1 MPSLFFWFQSPIFF
15 ETEQSKIKIMNLL
28 PLQTLYLKHTNTM
41 PNMANAKKYAQYKQL
56 DIPALEKE
64 VLKYW
69 KENSIFEK
77 SVSNRSKENT
87 FVFYEGP
94 PSANGMPGIHHVI
107 SRSIKDVFCR
117 YKTLQGFRVERKA
130 GWDTH
135 GLPIELQVEKSL
147 GITKDDIGKTIS
159 IEDYNKACRAD
170 VLKFKDKW
178 DDLTEKIGYWVDLD
192 NPYVTYENEYIE
204 SVWNLLKRLHDKGF
218 LYKGH
223 TIQPYSPAAGT
234 GLSSHEL
241 NQPGTYKDVKD
252 TTVVAQFKLKDT
264 ATNKLDFDWGDTYCI
279 AWTTTPWTLPSNTAL
294 GIGPKI
300 DYSVVKTYNQYTFE
314 KITVILASKLVG
326 KYFSAKNAE
335 LSLADYKPGDKAI
348 PYQIVTELKG
358 DKLVGMHYEQL
369 MPYQQP
375 EDGKAFEL
383 IAANFVTTED
393 GTGIVHLAPSFGSDD
408 YIAAKQ
414 NGIGSLTLVDKQGK
428 FIDGV
433 GEFSGLYVKNYK
445 DEDETAEGYQ
455 NTDVKIAIK
464 LKTDNKA
471 FKVEK
476 YEHSYPHCWRTDKPI
491 LYYPMESWFVK
502 TTAVKDRLIELNK
515 TINWKPAST
524 GEGRFG
530 NWLEN
535 LVDWNLSRSRYWG
548 TPLPIWR
555 TEDQSEE
562 ICIGSIEELKQEVE
576 KAVKAGFM
584 DANTINDDFDLHRP
598 YIDDVVLVSSKG
610 EKMTRETDLI
620 DVWFDSGAM
629 PFAQLHYPFE
639 NKELLDNGTLYPA
652 DFIAEGVDQ
661 TRGWFFTLHA
671 ISVMINDSVAYK
683 NVMANG
689 LVQDKNGNKMSKS
702 KGNTIDPFMAVEKY
716 GADIIRWYMLSN
728 SAPWDN
734 LKFDMEGLGE
744 TQRKF
749 FGTLHNTYGFYALYA
764 NIDGFTNSEEQIPLA
779 SRQELD
785 RWILSKL
792 NSLIVLVQ
800 DAMDDYEPTKATR
813 AIQSFVIDD
822 LSNWYIRLNRRRF
835 WKGELSEDKIA
846 AYQTLHTTLEAVAKL
861 MSSFSPFYADQ
872 LFRDLT
878 FAAKESVHLDD
889 FPVADKKVIDLALEN
904 QIEISQK
911 ITSLILRIRKLEG
924 IKVRQPLSKAIIPA
938 LSPEFKANLTK
949 VEDVIKAE
957 VNIKEIEIIDKD
969 DDIIKKSA
977 KPNFKALGQKVG
989 GDMNAV
995 KSIILNFT
1003 NAEIGQIESGN
1014 PVSINVNN
1022 NEYLIGIEDVEI
1034 ITADIPG
1041 WQIITDGNYTVALD
1055 LEISSEL
1062 KQEGIAR
1069 ELVNK
1074 IQNLRKLK
1082 DFEVTDK
1089 IKVSI
1094 DNHPYIAD
1102 AIITFNQYICGEIL
1116 ASEITTE
1123 KSTQNIDEI
1132 DIDGN
1137 IILVTLNK

>member
-1 MPSLFFWFQSPIFF
+1 
-15 ETEQSKIKIMNLL
+15 
-28 PLQTLYLKHTNTM
+28 
-41 PNMANAKKYAQYKQL
+41 MAKGNKYPQYKQL
-56 DIPALEKE
+56 DAP
-64 VLKYW
+64 
-69 KENSIFEK
+69 STEK
-77 SVSNRSKENT
+77 SVLEYWKQNKIFEQSIGNRADGKS

-117 YKTLQGFRVERKA
+117 YKTLQGYKVERKA

-135 GLPIELQVEKSL
+135 GLPIELQVEKKL
-147 GITKDDIGKTIS
+147 GITKEDIGTKIS
-159 IEDYNKACRAD
+159 VEEYNAACRED

-178 DDLTEKIGYWVDLD
+178 DELTEKIGYWVDLE

-204 SVWNLLKRLHDKGF
+204 SVWNLLKRLHEKDF

-223 TIQPYSPAAGT
+223 TIQPFSPAAGT

-241 NQPGTYKDVKD
+241 NQPGTYKNVKD
-252 TTVVAQFKLKDT
+252 TTVVAQFKLENP
-264 ATNKLDFDWGDTYCI
+264 AGLDLDLAWGDTLCI

-294 GIGPKI
+294 GVGPKI

-314 KITVILASKLVG
+314 KITVLLATKLVD
-326 KYFSAKNAE
+326 KYFSEKNAVLE
-335 LSLADYKPGDKAI
+335 LEDYKAGDKTI
-348 PYQIVTELKG
+348 PFEIVKEIKG
-358 DKLVGMHYEQL
+358 AALVGQKYEQL

-375 EDGKAFEL
+375 EEGRAFEI

-414 NGIGSLTLVDKQGK
+414 NGIGFLTLVDRQGK

-445 DEDETAEGYQ
+445 EDDESAEGYQ
-455 NTDVKIAIK
+455 SADVKIAIK

-491 LYYPMESWFVK
+491 LYYPLESWFIK

-548 TPLPIWR
+548 TPLPIWK
-555 TEDQSEE
+555 TADGEQEK
-562 ICIGSIEELKQEVE
+562 CIGSIEELRAEVD
-576 KAVKAGFM
+576 KAVTAGIM
-584 DANTINDDFDLHRP
+584 PSNTIDKDFDLHRP
-598 YIDDVVLVSSKG
+598 FIDDILLISEDG
-610 EKMTRETDLI
+610 QTMTRETDLI

-629 PFAQLHYPFE
+629 PYAQLHYPFE
-639 NKELLDNGTLYPA
+639 NKEKVDDRTNYPA

-661 TRGWFFTLHA
+661 TRGWFFTMHA
-671 ISVMINDSVAYK
+671 ISVMLNDSVAYK
-683 NVMANG
+683 NVVANG
-689 LVQDKNGNKMSKS
+689 LVLDKNGNKMSKRL
-702 KGNTIDPFMAVEKY
+702 GNSIDPFMAVDKY
-716 GADIIRWYMLSN
+716 GADVIRWYMLSN

-734 LKFDMEGLGE
+734 LKFDLEGLGE

-764 NIDGFTNSEEQIPLA
+764 NIDGFTNKEAKVPMEK
-779 SRQELD
+779 RQELD

-792 NSLIVLVQ
+792 HSLTQLVEE
-800 DAMDDYEPTKATR
+800 AMDDYEPTKATR

-822 LSNWYIRLNRRRF
+822 LSNWYVRLNRRRF
-835 WKGELSEDKIA
+835 WKGEISEEKIA
-846 AYQTLHTTLEAVAKL
+846 AYQTLYTCLETISKL
-861 MSSFSPFYADQ
+861 MCSFSPFYADQ
-872 LFRDLT
+872 LYRDLNGT
-878 FAAKESVHLDD
+878 LESVHLQD
-889 FPVADKKVIDLALEN
+889 FPKLDSSLIDVELEK

-924 IKVRQPLSKAIIPA
+924 VKVRQPLSKAIIPA
-938 LSPEFKANLTK
+938 LNDEFAVNLAK
-949 VEDVIKAE
+949 VEELIKSE
-957 VNIKEIEIIDKD
+957 VNIKNIEIIDRKSSV
-969 DDIIKKSA
+969 IKRSA
-977 KPNFKALGQKVG
+977 KPNFKALGAKVG
-989 GDMNAV
+989 KDMKAV
-995 KSIILNFT
+995 TGPIFAMT
-1003 NAEIGQIESGN
+1003 NEQIQDIENGNTLAIEANGNSYVIGKEDIEI
-1014 PVSINVNN
+1014 V
-1022 NEYLIGIEDVEI
+1022 
-1034 ITADIPG
+1034 TADIPG
-1041 WQIITDGNYTVALD
+1041 WQIMNDGIYTVALD
-1055 LEISSEL
+1055 LEITDTL
-1062 KQEGIAR
+1062 KLEGVAR

-1074 IQNLRKLK
+1074 IQNLRKDK

-1089 IKVSI
+1089 IRVEI
-1094 DNHPYIAD
+1094 AEHPYTNEATK
-1102 AIITFNQYICGEIL
+1102 AYNEYICGEIL
-1116 ASEITTE
+1116 ADSLEIVAQLSTE
-1123 KSTQNIDEI
+1123 DTV
-1132 DIDGN
+1132 DIDSN
-1137 IILVTLNK
+1137 EIKILLSK

>member
-1 MPSLFFWFQSPIFF
+1 MS
-15 ETEQSKIKIMNLL
+15 
-28 PLQTLYLKHTNTM
+28 Y
-41 PNMANAKKYAQYKQL
+41 MANAKKFNQYKQL
-56 DIPALEKE
+56 NVPATEKE

-69 KENSIFEK
+69 KENNVFEQ
-77 SVSNRSKENT
+77 SVSNRSKDNT

-117 YKTLQGFRVERKA
+117 YKTLKGFRVERKA

-135 GLPIELQVEKSL
+135 GLPIELQVEKKL
-147 GITKDDIGKTIS
+147 GITKDDIGKKIS
-159 IEDYNKACRAD
+159 IKDYNAACRED

-204 SVWNLLKRLHDKGF
+204 SVWNLLKRLHEKGF

-252 TTVVAQFKLKDT
+252 TTIVAQFKLSNPS
-264 ATNKLDFDWGDTYCI
+264 ATGLDFDWGDTFCL

-300 DYSVVKTYNQYTFE
+300 DYVAVKTFNPYTHK
-314 KITVILASKLVG
+314 KITVVLASKLMS
-326 KYFSAKNAE
+326 KYFPSKNEA
-335 LSLADYKPGDKAI
+335 LALDDYKEGDKAI
-348 PYQIVTELKG
+348 PFEIVKEFKG
-358 DKLVGMHYEQL
+358 AELVGQSYEQL

-375 EDGKAFEL
+375 TDGKAFEI

-428 FIDGV
+428 FVDGV

-445 DEDETAEGYQ
+445 EEDENAEGYLP
-455 NTDVKIAIK
+455 TDVKIAIR

-476 YEHSYPHCWRTDKPI
+476 YVHSYPHCWRTDKPI
-491 LYYPMESWFVK
+491 LYYPLESWFIK

-555 TEDQSEE
+555 TQDGNTEK
-562 ICIGSIEELKQEVE
+562 CIGSVEELRSEVQ
-576 KAVKAGFM
+576 KAVEAGLM
-584 DANTINDDFDLHRP
+584 PENTIDENFDLHRP
-598 YIDDVVLVSSKG
+598 YIDDIILVSDSG
-610 EKMTRETDLI
+610 EEMHRETDLI

-629 PFAQLHYPFE
+629 PYAQLHYPFE
-639 NKELLDNGTLYPA
+639 NKDLVDSRSNYPA

-671 ISVMINDSVAYK
+671 ISVMLNDSVAYK

-716 GADIIRWYMLSN
+716 GADVIRWYMLSN
-728 SAPWDN
+728 AAPWDN
-734 LKFDMEGLGE
+734 LKFDLDGLVE

-749 FGTLHNTYGFYALYA
+749 FGTLHNTYGFFALYA
-764 NIDGFTNSEEQIPLA
+764 NIDGFVNSEESIPLTERA
-779 SRQELD
+779 ELD

-792 NSLIVLVQ
+792 NSLTQLVEES
-800 DAMDDYEPTKATR
+800 MDDYEPTKATR
-813 AIQSFVIDD
+813 AIQSFVLDD
-822 LSNWYIRLNRRRF
+822 LSNWYVRLNRRRF
-835 WKGELSEDKIA
+835 WKGEMSQDKIA
-846 AYQTLHTTLEAVAKL
+846 AYQTLHYCLETIAKL
-861 MSSFSPFYADQ
+861 MCAFSPFYADQ
-872 LFRDLT
+872 LYRDLRFT
-878 FAAKESVHLDD
+878 NSSIHLED
-889 FPVADKKVIDLALEN
+889 FPAINKAWINKELEK

-911 ITSLILRIRKLEG
+911 ITSLILRIRKMEG
-924 IKVRQPLSKAIIPA
+924 IKVRQPLLKAIVPA
-938 LSPEFKANLTK
+938 LNSEFADNLAK
-949 VEDVIKAE
+949 VKDVIMSE
-957 VNIKEIEIIDKD
+957 VNIKEIEIIDGD
-969 DDIIKKSA
+969 SDIIKKSA
-977 KPNFKALGQKVG
+977 KPNFKVLGPKVG
-989 GDMNAV
+989 GDM
-995 KSIILNFT
+995 KMIS
-1003 NAEIGQIESGN
+1003 GQIFGLNNDQISDLEKGG
-1014 PVSINVNN
+1014 SITLSAKDNN
-1022 NEYLIGIEDVEI
+1022 YDITLEDIEVK
-1034 ITADIPG
+1034 TAEIPG
-1041 WQIITDGNYTVALD
+1041 WQIMSDGTYTVALD
-1055 LEISSEL
+1055 LEIDEEL

-1074 IQNLRKLK
+1074 IQNLRKDK

-1089 IKVSI
+1089 ISVI
-1094 DNHPYIAD
+1094 IAEHPYTND
-1102 AIITFNQYICGEIL
+1102 AINAFNEYICGEIL
-1116 ASEITTE
+1116 ANSITT
-1123 KSTQNIDEI
+1123 QGNIDGSDQV

-1137 IILVTLNK
+1137 LISINLKK

>member
-1 MPSLFFWFQSPIFF
+1 
-15 ETEQSKIKIMNLL
+15 
-28 PLQTLYLKHTNTM
+28 
-41 PNMANAKKYAQYKQL
+41 MAEGNKYPQYKQL
-56 DIPALEKE
+56 DAP
-64 VLKYW
+64 
-69 KENSIFEK
+69 STEK
-77 SVSNRSKENT
+77 SVLEYWKQNKIFEQSIGNRADGKS

-117 YKTLQGFRVERKA
+117 YKTLQGYKVERKA

-135 GLPIELQVEKSL
+135 GLPIELQVEKKL
-147 GITKDDIGKTIS
+147 GITKEDIGTKIS
-159 IEDYNKACRAD
+159 VEEYNAACRED

-178 DDLTEKIGYWVDLD
+178 DELTEKIGYWVDLE

-204 SVWNLLKRLHDKGF
+204 SVWNLLKRLHEKNF

-223 TIQPYSPAAGT
+223 TIQPFSPAAGT

-241 NQPGTYKDVKD
+241 NQPGTYKNVKD
-252 TTVVAQFKLKDT
+252 TTVVAQFKLENP
-264 ATNKLDFDWGDTYCI
+264 AGLDLDLAWGDTFCI

-294 GIGPKI
+294 GVGPKI

-314 KITVILASKLVG
+314 KITVLLATKLVD
-326 KYFSAKNAE
+326 KYFSEKNAALE
-335 LSLADYKPGDKAI
+335 LEDYKAGDKTI
-348 PYQIVTELKG
+348 PFEIVKEIKG
-358 DKLVGMHYEQL
+358 ATLVGQKYEQL

-375 EDGKAFEL
+375 EEGRAFEI

-414 NGIGSLTLVDKQGK
+414 NGIGFLTLVDRQGK

-445 DEDETAEGYQ
+445 EDDESAEGYQ
-455 NTDVKIAIK
+455 SADVKIAIK

-491 LYYPMESWFVK
+491 LYYPLESWFIK

-548 TPLPIWR
+548 TPLPIWK
-555 TEDQSEE
+555 TADGEQEK
-562 ICIGSIEELKQEVE
+562 CIGSIEELRAEVD
-576 KAVKAGFM
+576 KAVTAGIM
-584 DANTINDDFDLHRP
+584 PSNTIDKDFDLHRP
-598 YIDDVVLVSSKG
+598 FIDDILLISEDG
-610 EKMTRETDLI
+610 QTMTRETDLI

-629 PFAQLHYPFE
+629 PYAQLHYPFE
-639 NKELLDNGTLYPA
+639 NKEKVDDRTNYPA

-661 TRGWFFTLHA
+661 TRGWFFTMHA
-671 ISVMINDSVAYK
+671 ISVMLNDSVAYK
-683 NVMANG
+683 NVVANG
-689 LVQDKNGNKMSKS
+689 LVLDKNGNKMSKRL
-702 KGNTIDPFMAVEKY
+702 GNSIDPFMAVDKY
-716 GADIIRWYMLSN
+716 GADVIRWYMLSN

-734 LKFDMEGLGE
+734 LKFDLEGLGE

-764 NIDGFTNSEEQIPLA
+764 NIDGFTNKEPEVPMEK
-779 SRQELD
+779 RQELD

-792 NSLIVLVQ
+792 HSLTQLVEE
-800 DAMDDYEPTKATR
+800 AMDDYEPTKATR

-822 LSNWYIRLNRRRF
+822 LSNWYVRLNRRRF
-835 WKGELSEDKIA
+835 WKGEISEDKIA
-846 AYQTLHTTLEAVAKL
+846 AYQTLYTCLETISKL
-861 MSSFSPFYADQ
+861 MCSFSPFYADQ
-872 LFRDLT
+872 LYRDLNGT
-878 FAAKESVHLDD
+878 LESVHLQD
-889 FPVADKKVIDLALEN
+889 FPKLDSSLIDVELEK

-924 IKVRQPLSKAIIPA
+924 VKVRQPLSKAIIPA
-938 LSPEFKANLTK
+938 LNDEFAVNLAK
-949 VEDVIKAE
+949 VEELIKSE
-957 VNIKEIEIIDKD
+957 VNIKNIEIIDRKSSV
-969 DDIIKKSA
+969 IKRSA
-977 KPNFKALGQKVG
+977 KPNFKALGAKVG
-989 GDMNAV
+989 KDMKAV
-995 KSIILNFT
+995 TGPIFAMT
-1003 NAEIGQIESGN
+1003 NEQIQDIENGNTLAIEANGNSYVIGKEDIEI
-1014 PVSINVNN
+1014 V
-1022 NEYLIGIEDVEI
+1022 
-1034 ITADIPG
+1034 TADIPG
-1041 WQIITDGNYTVALD
+1041 WQIMNDGIYTVALD
-1055 LEISSEL
+1055 LEITDTL
-1062 KQEGIAR
+1062 KLEGVAR

-1074 IQNLRKLK
+1074 IQNLRKDK

-1089 IKVSI
+1089 IRVEI
-1094 DNHPYIAD
+1094 AEHPYTNEATK
-1102 AIITFNQYICGEIL
+1102 AYNEYICGEIL
-1116 ASEITTE
+1116 ADSLEIVAQLSTE
-1123 KSTQNIDEI
+1123 DTV
-1132 DIDGN
+1132 DIDSN
-1137 IILVTLNK
+1137 EIKILLSK

>member
-1 MPSLFFWFQSPIFF
+1 
-15 ETEQSKIKIMNLL
+15 
-28 PLQTLYLKHTNTM
+28 
-41 PNMANAKKYAQYKQL
+41 MANEKTYPQYKQL
-56 DIPALEKE
+56 NIPAREKE
-64 VLKYW
+64 VIDFW
-69 KENSIFEK
+69 NENEVFK
-77 SVSNRSKENT
+77 RSVENRDPKNT

-117 YKTLQGFRVERKA
+117 YKTLQGYRVERKA

-135 GLPIELQVEKSL
+135 GLPVELQVEKAL

-159 IEDYNKACRAD
+159 IEDYNAACRAD

-178 DDLTEKIGYWVDLD
+178 DELTERIGYWVDLD
-192 NPYVTYENEYIE
+192 NPYITYKNEYIE
-204 SVWNLLKRLHDKGF
+204 SVWNLLKRLHEKGY

-252 TTVVAQFKLKDT
+252 TTVVAQFKLK
-264 ATNKLDFDWGDTYCI
+264 NPSSVNLDLDWGDTYCI

-314 KITVILASKLVG
+314 KVNVICATKLLN
-326 KYFSAKNAE
+326 KYFSEKNAE
-335 LSLADYKPGDKAI
+335 LELNNYKPGDKKI
-348 PYQIVTELKG
+348 PFEIVKEIKG
-358 DKLVGMHYEQL
+358 NELVGQRYEQL

-375 EDGKAFEL
+375 EDGDAFK
-383 IAANFVTTED
+383 IIGANFVTTED

-408 YIAAKQ
+408 YIAGKQ

-428 FIDGV
+428 FVDGV

-445 DEDETAEGYQ
+445 NDDETAEGYLS
-455 NTDVKIAIK
+455 TDVKIAIR

-491 LYYPMESWFVK
+491 LYYPLESWFIK
-502 TTAVKDRLIELNK
+502 TTAVKDRLTELNK
-515 TINWKPAST
+515 TINWKPQST

-555 TEDQSEE
+555 TADGSEE
-562 ICIGSIEELKQEVE
+562 KCIGSVEELKAEVE
-576 KAVKAGFM
+576 KSVKAGFM
-584 DANTINDDFDLHRP
+584 AKNSISSDFDLHRP
-598 YIDDVVLVSSKG
+598 FIDDVTLVSSDG
-610 EKMTRETDLI
+610 EPMVRETDLI

-629 PFAQLHYPFE
+629 PYAQLHYPFE
-639 NKELLDNGTLYPA
+639 NKEKVEDRTHYPA

-671 ISVMINDSVAYK
+671 ISIMLNDSVAYK

-702 KGNTIDPFMAVEKY
+702 KGNSIDPFMALDKY
-716 GADIIRWYMLSN
+716 GADVIRWYMLSN

-734 LKFDMEGLGE
+734 LKFDLEGLVE

-764 NIDGFTNSEEQIPLA
+764 NIDKFTNELDPIALPERS
-779 SRQELD
+779 ELD
-785 RWILSKL
+785 RWILSKV
-792 NSLIVLVQ
+792 NSLSKLVEES
-800 DAMDDYEPTKATR
+800 MDDYEPTKATR
-813 AIQSFVIDD
+813 AIQNFVIDD
-822 LSNWYIRLNRRRF
+822 LSNWYVRLNRRRF
-835 WKGELSEDKIA
+835 WKGKLSNDKIA
-846 AYQTLHTTLEAVAKL
+846 AYQTLNECLQTVSKL
-861 MSSFSPFYADQ
+861 MCSFSPFYADQ
-872 LFRDLT
+872 LYRDLT
-878 FAAKESVHLDD
+878 FTTDSVHLQD
-889 FPVADKKVIDLALEN
+889 FPEANDSVIDIELEK
-904 QIEISQK
+904 QIEISQR
-911 ITSLILRIRKLEG
+911 ITSLILRIRKFEN

-938 LSPEFKANLTK
+938 LDDAFAVNLEK
-949 VEDVIKAE
+949 VSEVIKTE
-957 VNIKEIEIIDKD
+957 VNVKQIEIIDKD
-969 DDIIKKSA
+969 SAIIKKSA
-977 KPNFKALGQKVG
+977 KPNFKVLGSKVG
-989 GDMNAV
+989 KDMKAV
-995 KSIILNFT
+995 TGPIFTFT
-1003 NAEIGQIESGN
+1003 NEDISKLENGGTI
-1014 PVSINVNN
+1014 SINAGDNT
-1022 NEYLIGIEDVEI
+1022 YDITIRDIEVK
-1034 ITADIPG
+1034 TSDIPG
-1041 WQIITDGNYTVALD
+1041 WKIMSDTNYTVALD
-1055 LEISSEL
+1055 LDISDEL
-1062 KQEGIAR
+1062 KKEGVAR

-1074 IQNLRKLK
+1074 IQNLRKEK

-1089 IKVSI
+1089 ISVKI
-1094 DNHPYIAD
+1094 EEHPYTSEAVV
-1102 AIITFNQYICGEIL
+1102 AFNEYICGEIL
-1116 ASEITTE
+1116 ATEITETNE
-1123 KSTQNIDEI
+1123 KSGKDVI
-1132 DIDGN
+1132 DIDN
-1137 IILVTLNK
+1137 NQITIELSK

>member
-1 MPSLFFWFQSPIFF
+1 
-15 ETEQSKIKIMNLL
+15 
-28 PLQTLYLKHTNTM
+28 M

-56 DIPALEKE
+56 DIPSTEKE

-69 KENSIFEK
+69 KENAIFEK
-77 SVSNRSKENT
+77 SVQNRSKENT

-178 DDLTEKIGYWVDLD
+178 DELTEKIGYWVDLD

-204 SVWNLLKRLHDKGF
+204 SVWNLLKRLHNKGF

-252 TTVVAQFKLKDT
+252 TTIVAQFKLKDISS
-264 ATNKLDFDWGDTYCI
+264 NGLDFGWGETYCI

-300 DYSVVKTYNQYTFE
+300 DYSIVKTYNQYTYE
-314 KITVILASKLVG
+314 KITVILASKLVS

-335 LSLADYKPGDKAI
+335 LSLADYKAGDKAI
-348 PYQIVTELKG
+348 PYEIVKEIKG
-358 DKLVGMHYEQL
+358 SELVGMHYEQL

-375 EDGKAFEL
+375 EDGRAFEL

-408 YIAAKQ
+408 YLAAKQ

-445 DEDETAEGYQ
+445 DEDESVDGYQ
-455 NTDVKIAIK
+455 TTDVKIAIR

-491 LYYPMESWFVK
+491 LYYPLESWFVK

-555 TEDQSEE
+555 TADGNEE
-562 ICIGSIEELKQEVE
+562 KCIGSIEELKQEVE
-576 KAVKAGFM
+576 KAVAAGFM
-584 DANTINDDFDLHRP
+584 SANTINKDFDLHRP
-598 YIDDVVLVSSKG
+598 YIDDIILVSSKG

-764 NIDGFTNSEEQIPLA
+764 NIDGFVNDEEQVPLEK
-779 SRQELD
+779 RQELD

-792 NSLIVLVQ
+792 NSLIALVQ
-800 DAMDDYEPTKATR
+800 EAMDDYEPTKATR
-813 AIQSFVIDD
+813 AIQTFVIDD

-835 WKGELSEDKIA
+835 WKGELSEDKLA

-872 LFRDLT
+872 LYRDLT
-878 FAAKESVHLDD
+878 FGASESVHLED
-889 FPVADKKVIDLALEN
+889 FPIAQNEIIDVELEN

-969 DDIIKKSA
+969 SDIIKKSA

-989 GDMNAV
+989 GDMNVV
-995 KSIILNFT
+995 KGLILQFT
-1003 NAEIGQIESGN
+1003 NAEIGELESGN
-1014 PVSINVNN
+1014 TLSITANTNTY
-1022 NEYLIGIEDVEI
+1022 EIGLDDVEI
-1034 ITADIPG
+1034 LTADIPG
-1041 WQIITDGNYTVALD
+1041 WQIISDGNYTVALD
-1055 LEISSEL
+1055 LEISAEL

-1069 ELVNK
+1069 ELINK

-1102 AIITFNQYICGEIL
+1102 AINTFNQYICGEIL
-1116 ASEITTE
+1116 ANEIIA
-1123 KSTQNIDEI
+1123 QNSKENKDEL

-1137 IILVTLNK
+1137 IIFVTLKK

>member
-1 MPSLFFWFQSPIFF
+1 
-15 ETEQSKIKIMNLL
+15 
-28 PLQTLYLKHTNTM
+28 
-41 PNMANAKKYAQYKQL
+41 MAKGNKYPQYKQL
-56 DIPALEKE
+56 DAPSTEKS

-69 KENSIFEK
+69 KQNKIFEQSIGNRADGK
-77 SVSNRSKENT
+77 S

-117 YKTLQGFRVERKA
+117 YKTLQGYKVERKA

-135 GLPIELQVEKSL
+135 GLPIELQVEKKL
-147 GITKDDIGKTIS
+147 GITKEDIGTKIS
-159 IEDYNKACRAD
+159 VEEYNAACRED

-178 DDLTEKIGYWVDLD
+178 DELTEKIGYWVDLE

-204 SVWNLLKRLHDKGF
+204 SVWNLLKRLHEKDF

-223 TIQPYSPAAGT
+223 TIQPFSPAAGT

-241 NQPGTYKDVKD
+241 NQPGTYKNVKD
-252 TTVVAQFKLKDT
+252 TTVVAQFKLENP
-264 ATNKLDFDWGDTYCI
+264 AGLDLDLAWGDTFCI

-294 GIGPKI
+294 GVGPKI

-314 KITVILASKLVG
+314 KITVLLATKLVD
-326 KYFSAKNAE
+326 KYFSEKNAALKLE
-335 LSLADYKPGDKAI
+335 DYKAGDKTI
-348 PYQIVTELKG
+348 PFEIVKEIKG
-358 DKLVGMHYEQL
+358 AALVGQKYEQL

-375 EDGKAFEL
+375 EEGRVFEI

-414 NGIGSLTLVDKQGK
+414 NGIGFLTLVDRQGK

-445 DEDETAEGYQ
+445 EDDESAEGYQ
-455 NTDVKIAIK
+455 SADVKIAIK

-491 LYYPMESWFVK
+491 LYYPLESWFIK

-548 TPLPIWR
+548 TPLPIWK
-555 TEDQSEE
+555 TADGEQEK
-562 ICIGSIEELKQEVE
+562 CIGSIEELRAEVD
-576 KAVKAGFM
+576 KAVTAGIM
-584 DANTINDDFDLHRP
+584 PSNTIDKDFDLHRP
-598 YIDDVVLVSSKG
+598 FIDDILLISEDG
-610 EKMTRETDLI
+610 QTMTRETDLI

-629 PFAQLHYPFE
+629 PYAQLHYPFE
-639 NKELLDNGTLYPA
+639 NKEKVDDRTNYPA

-661 TRGWFFTLHA
+661 TRGWFFTMHA
-671 ISVMINDSVAYK
+671 ISVMLNDSVAYK
-683 NVMANG
+683 NVVANG
-689 LVQDKNGNKMSKS
+689 LVLDKNGNKMSKRL
-702 KGNTIDPFMAVEKY
+702 GNSIDPFMAVDKY
-716 GADIIRWYMLSN
+716 GADVIRWYMLSN

-734 LKFDMEGLGE
+734 LKFDLEGLGE

-764 NIDGFTNSEEQIPLA
+764 NIDGFTNKEAKVPMEK
-779 SRQELD
+779 RQELD

-792 NSLIVLVQ
+792 HSLTQLVEE
-800 DAMDDYEPTKATR
+800 AMDDYEPTKATR

-822 LSNWYIRLNRRRF
+822 LSNWYVRLNRRRF
-835 WKGELSEDKIA
+835 WKGEISEEKIA
-846 AYQTLHTTLEAVAKL
+846 AYQTLYTCLETISKL
-861 MSSFSPFYADQ
+861 MCSFSPFYADQ
-872 LFRDLT
+872 LYRDLNGT
-878 FAAKESVHLDD
+878 LESVHLQY
-889 FPVADKKVIDLALEN
+889 FPKLDSSLIDVELEK

-924 IKVRQPLSKAIIPA
+924 VKVRQPLSKAIIPA
-938 LSPEFKANLTK
+938 LNDEFAVNLAK
-949 VEDVIKAE
+949 VEELIKSE
-957 VNIKEIEIIDKD
+957 VNIKNIEIIDRKSSV
-969 DDIIKKSA
+969 IKRSA
-977 KPNFKALGQKVG
+977 KPNFKALGAKVG
-989 GDMNAV
+989 KDMKAV
-995 KSIILNFT
+995 TGPIFAMT
-1003 NAEIGQIESGN
+1003 NEQIQDIENGNTLAIEANGNSYVIGKEDIEI
-1014 PVSINVNN
+1014 V
-1022 NEYLIGIEDVEI
+1022 
-1034 ITADIPG
+1034 TADIPG
-1041 WQIITDGNYTVALD
+1041 WQIMNDGIYTVALD
-1055 LEISSEL
+1055 LEITDTL
-1062 KQEGIAR
+1062 KLEGVAR

-1074 IQNLRKLK
+1074 IQNLRKDK

-1089 IKVSI
+1089 IRVEI
-1094 DNHPYIAD
+1094 AEHPYTNEATK
-1102 AIITFNQYICGEIL
+1102 AYNEYICGEIL
-1116 ASEITTE
+1116 ADSLEIVAQLSTE
-1123 KSTQNIDEI
+1123 DTV
-1132 DIDGN
+1132 DIDSN
-1137 IILVTLNK
+1137 EIKILLSK

>member
-1 MPSLFFWFQSPIFF
+1 MSAKA
-15 ETEQSKIKIMNLL
+15 SKY
-28 PLQTLYLKHTNTM
+28 Q
-41 PNMANAKKYAQYKQL
+41 QYKQL
-56 DIPALEKE
+56 DVP
-64 VLKYW
+64 
-69 KENSIFEK
+69 STEK
-77 SVSNRSKENT
+77 SVLEYWKQNKIFEQSIGNRADGKS

-117 YKTLQGFRVERKA
+117 YKTLQGYKVERKA

-135 GLPIELQVEKSL
+135 GLPIELQVEKKL
-147 GITKDDIGKTIS
+147 GITKEDIGTKIS
-159 IEDYNKACRAD
+159 VEEYNAACRED

-178 DDLTEKIGYWVDLD
+178 DELTEKIGYWVDLE

-204 SVWNLLKRLHDKGF
+204 SVWNLLKRLHEKNF

-223 TIQPYSPAAGT
+223 TIQPFSPAAGT

-241 NQPGTYKDVKD
+241 NQPGTYKNVKD
-252 TTVVAQFKLKDT
+252 TTVVAQFKLENP
-264 ATNKLDFDWGDTYCI
+264 AGLDLDLAWGDTFCI

-294 GIGPKI
+294 GVGPKI

-314 KITVILASKLVG
+314 KITVLLATKFVD
-326 KYFSAKNAE
+326 KYFSEKNAALE
-335 LSLADYKPGDKAI
+335 LEDYKAGDKTI
-348 PYQIVTELKG
+348 PYEIVKEIKG
-358 DKLVGMHYEQL
+358 AALVGQKYEQL

-375 EDGKAFEL
+375 EEGRAFEI

-414 NGIGSLTLVDKQGK
+414 NGIGFLTLVDRQGK

-445 DEDETAEGYQ
+445 EDDESAEGYQ
-455 NTDVKIAIK
+455 SADVKIAIK

-491 LYYPMESWFVK
+491 LYYPLESWFIK

-548 TPLPIWR
+548 TPLPIWK
-555 TEDQSEE
+555 TEDGEQEK
-562 ICIGSIEELKQEVE
+562 CIGSIEELRAEVD
-576 KAVKAGFM
+576 KAVTAGIM
-584 DANTINDDFDLHRP
+584 PSNAIDKDFDLHRP
-598 YIDDVVLVSSKG
+598 FIDDILLISEDG
-610 EKMTRETDLI
+610 QTMTRETDLI

-629 PFAQLHYPFE
+629 PYAQLHYPFE
-639 NKELLDNGTLYPA
+639 NKEKVDDRTNYPA

-661 TRGWFFTLHA
+661 TRGWFFTMHA
-671 ISVMINDSVAYK
+671 ISVMLNDSVAYK
-683 NVMANG
+683 NVVANG
-689 LVQDKNGNKMSKS
+689 LVLDKNGNKMSKRL
-702 KGNTIDPFMAVEKY
+702 GNSIDPFMAVDKY
-716 GADIIRWYMLSN
+716 GADVIRWYMLSN

-734 LKFDMEGLGE
+734 LKFDLEGLGE

-764 NIDGFTNSEEQIPLA
+764 NIDGFTNKEAKVPMEK
-779 SRQELD
+779 RQELD

-792 NSLIVLVQ
+792 HSLTQLVEE
-800 DAMDDYEPTKATR
+800 AMDDYEPTKATR

-822 LSNWYIRLNRRRF
+822 LSNWYVRLNRRRF
-835 WKGELSEDKIA
+835 WKGEISEEKIA
-846 AYQTLHTTLEAVAKL
+846 AYQTLYTCLETISKL
-861 MSSFSPFYADQ
+861 MCSFSPFYADQ
-872 LFRDLT
+872 LYRDLNGT
-878 FAAKESVHLDD
+878 LESVHLQD
-889 FPVADKKVIDLALEN
+889 FPKLDSSLIDVELEK

-924 IKVRQPLSKAIIPA
+924 VKVRQPLSKAIIPA
-938 LSPEFKANLTK
+938 LNDEFAVNLAK
-949 VEDVIKAE
+949 VEELIKSE
-957 VNIKEIEIIDKD
+957 VNIKNIEIIDRKSSV
-969 DDIIKKSA
+969 IKRSA
-977 KPNFKALGQKVG
+977 KPNFKALGAKVG
-989 GDMNAV
+989 KDMKAV
-995 KSIILNFT
+995 TGPIFAMT
-1003 NAEIGQIESGN
+1003 NEQIQDIENGNTLAIEANGNSYVIGKEDIEI
-1014 PVSINVNN
+1014 V
-1022 NEYLIGIEDVEI
+1022 
-1034 ITADIPG
+1034 TADIPG
-1041 WQIITDGNYTVALD
+1041 WQIMNDGIYTVALD
-1055 LEISSEL
+1055 LEITDTL
-1062 KQEGIAR
+1062 KLEGVAR

-1074 IQNLRKLK
+1074 IQNLRKDK

-1089 IKVSI
+1089 IRVEI
-1094 DNHPYIAD
+1094 AEHPYTNEATK
-1102 AIITFNQYICGEIL
+1102 AYNEYICGEIL
-1116 ASEITTE
+1116 ADSLEIVAQLSTE
-1123 KSTQNIDEI
+1123 DTV
-1132 DIDGN
+1132 DIDSN
-1137 IILVTLNK
+1137 EIKILLSK

>member
-1 MPSLFFWFQSPIFF
+1 
-15 ETEQSKIKIMNLL
+15 
-28 PLQTLYLKHTNTM
+28 
-41 PNMANAKKYAQYKQL
+41 MAKGNKYPQYKQL
-56 DIPALEKE
+56 DVP
-64 VLKYW
+64 
-69 KENSIFEK
+69 STEK
-77 SVSNRSKENT
+77 SVLEYWKQNKIFEQSIANRADGKS

-117 YKTLQGFRVERKA
+117 YKTLQGYKVERKA

-135 GLPIELQVEKSL
+135 GLPIELQVEKKL
-147 GITKDDIGKTIS
+147 GITKEDIGTKIS
-159 IEDYNKACRAD
+159 VEEYNAACRED

-178 DDLTEKIGYWVDLD
+178 DELTEKIGYWVDLE

-204 SVWNLLKRLHDKGF
+204 SVWILLKRLHEKDF

-223 TIQPYSPAAGT
+223 TIQPFSPAAGT

-241 NQPGTYKDVKD
+241 NQPGTYKNVKD
-252 TTVVAQFKLKDT
+252 TTVVAQFKLENP
-264 ATNKLDFDWGDTYCI
+264 AGLDLDLAWGDTFCI

-294 GIGPKI
+294 GVGPKI

-314 KITVILASKLVG
+314 KITVLLATKLVD
-326 KYFSAKNAE
+326 KYFSEKNAVLE
-335 LSLADYKPGDKAI
+335 LEDYKAGDKTI
-348 PYQIVTELKG
+348 PFEIVKEIKG
-358 DKLVGMHYEQL
+358 AALVGQKYEQL

-375 EDGKAFEL
+375 EEGRAFEI

-414 NGIGSLTLVDKQGK
+414 NGIGFLTLVDRQGK

-445 DEDETAEGYQ
+445 EDDESAEGYQ
-455 NTDVKIAIK
+455 SADVKIAIK

-491 LYYPMESWFVK
+491 LYYPLESWFIK

-548 TPLPIWR
+548 TPLPIWK
-555 TEDQSEE
+555 TADGEQEK
-562 ICIGSIEELKQEVE
+562 CIGSIEELRAEVD
-576 KAVKAGFM
+576 KAVTAGIM
-584 DANTINDDFDLHRP
+584 PSNTIDKDFDLHRP
-598 YIDDVVLVSSKG
+598 FIDDILLISEDG
-610 EKMTRETDLI
+610 QTMTRETDLI

-629 PFAQLHYPFE
+629 PYAQLHYPFE
-639 NKELLDNGTLYPA
+639 NKEKVDDRTNYPA

-661 TRGWFFTLHA
+661 TRGWFFTMHA
-671 ISVMINDSVAYK
+671 ISVMLNDSVAYK
-683 NVMANG
+683 NVVANG
-689 LVQDKNGNKMSKS
+689 LVLDKNGNKMSKRL
-702 KGNTIDPFMAVEKY
+702 GNSIDPFMAVDKY
-716 GADIIRWYMLSN
+716 GADVIRWYMLSN

-734 LKFDMEGLGE
+734 LKFDLEGLGE

-764 NIDGFTNSEEQIPLA
+764 NIDGFTNKEPEVPMEK
-779 SRQELD
+779 RQELD

-792 NSLIVLVQ
+792 HSLTQLVEE
-800 DAMDDYEPTKATR
+800 AMDDYEPTKATR

-822 LSNWYIRLNRRRF
+822 LSNWYVRLNRRRF
-835 WKGELSEDKIA
+835 WKGEISEEKNA
-846 AYQTLHTTLEAVAKL
+846 AYQTLYTCLETISKL
-861 MSSFSPFYADQ
+861 MCSFSPFYADQ
-872 LFRDLT
+872 LYRDLNGT
-878 FAAKESVHLDD
+878 LESVHLQD
-889 FPVADKKVIDLALEN
+889 FPKLDSSLIDVELEK

-924 IKVRQPLSKAIIPA
+924 VKVRQPLSKAIIPA
-938 LSPEFKANLTK
+938 LNDEFAVNLAK
-949 VEDVIKAE
+949 VEELIKSE
-957 VNIKEIEIIDKD
+957 VNIKNIEIIDRKSSV
-969 DDIIKKSA
+969 IKRSA
-977 KPNFKALGQKVG
+977 KPNFKALGAKVG
-989 GDMNAV
+989 KDMKAV
-995 KSIILNFT
+995 TGPIFAMT
-1003 NAEIGQIESGN
+1003 NEQIQDIENGNTLAIEANGNSYVIGKEDIEI
-1014 PVSINVNN
+1014 V
-1022 NEYLIGIEDVEI
+1022 
-1034 ITADIPG
+1034 TADIPG
-1041 WQIITDGNYTVALD
+1041 WQIMNDGIYTVALD
-1055 LEISSEL
+1055 LEITDTL
-1062 KQEGIAR
+1062 KLEGVAR

-1074 IQNLRKLK
+1074 IQNLRKDK

-1089 IKVSI
+1089 IRVEI
-1094 DNHPYIAD
+1094 AEHPYTNEATK
-1102 AIITFNQYICGEIL
+1102 AYNEYICGEIL
-1116 ASEITTE
+1116 ADSLEIVAQLSTE
-1123 KSTQNIDEI
+1123 DTV
-1132 DIDGN
+1132 DIDSN
-1137 IILVTLNK
+1137 EIKILLSK

>member
-1 MPSLFFWFQSPIFF
+1 
-15 ETEQSKIKIMNLL
+15 
-28 PLQTLYLKHTNTM
+28 
-41 PNMANAKKYAQYKQL
+41 
-56 DIPALEKE
+56 
-64 VLKYW
+64 
-69 KENSIFEK
+69 
-77 SVSNRSKENT
+77 
-87 FVFYEGP
+87 
-94 PSANGMPGIHHVI
+94 
-107 SRSIKDVFCR
+107 
-117 YKTLQGFRVERKA
+117 
-130 GWDTH
+130 
-135 GLPIELQVEKSL
+135 
-147 GITKDDIGKTIS
+147 
-159 IEDYNKACRAD
+159 
-170 VLKFKDKW
+170 
-178 DDLTEKIGYWVDLD
+178 
-192 NPYVTYENEYIE
+192 YIE

-252 TTVVAQFKLKDT
+252 TTVVAQFKLPNP
-264 ATNKLDFDWGDTYCI
+264 AELELDLNWGDTFCL

-300 DYSVVKTYNQYTFE
+300 DYSIVKTYNQYTFE
-314 KITVILASKLVG
+314 KTTVILASKLVS

-335 LSLADYKPGDKAI
+335 LKLDEYKKGDKAI
-348 PYQIVTELKG
+348 PFEIVKEFKG
-358 DKLVGMHYEQL
+358 SFLVGQKYEQL

-375 EDGKAFEL
+375 EDGKAFEI

-408 YIAAKQ
+408 FIAAKQ

-428 FIDGV
+428 FIEGV
-433 GEFSGLYVKNYK
+433 GEFSNLYVKNYK
-445 DEDETAEGYQ
+445 NEDESAEGYMS
-455 NTDVKIAIK
+455 TDVKIAIK

-491 LYYPMESWFVK
+491 LYYPLESWFVK

-555 TEDQSEE
+555 TADGEQE
-562 ICIGSIEELKQEVE
+562 ICIGSIADLKSEVD
-576 KAVKAGFM
+576 KSVKAGFM
-584 DANTINDDFDLHRP
+584 PSNSITEDFDLHRP
-598 YIDDVVLVSSKG
+598 FIDDIILVSEDG
-610 EKMTRETDLI
+610 QPMNRETDLI

-629 PFAQLHYPFE
+629 PYAQVHYPFE
-639 NKELLDNGTLYPA
+639 NKELVDDRTNYPA

-671 ISVMINDSVAYK
+671 ISVMLNDSVAYK
-683 NVMANG
+683 TVMANG
-689 LVQDKNGNKMSKS
+689 LVQDKAGNKMSKS

-728 SAPWDN
+728 ASPWDN
-734 LKFDMEGLGE
+734 LKFDLSGLDE
-744 TQRKF
+744 TKRKF

-764 NIDGFTNSEEQIPLA
+764 NIDGFTNTESQVPIEKRA
-779 SRQELD
+779 ELD

-792 NSLIVLVQ
+792 NSLSKMVEEE
-800 DAMDDYEPTKATR
+800 MDNYEPTRATR

-822 LSNWYIRLNRRRF
+822 LSNWFVRLNRRRF
-835 WKGELSEDKIA
+835 WKGELSIDKTA
-846 AYQTLHTTLEAVAKL
+846 AYQTLYTCLETVCKL
-861 MSSFSPFYADQ
+861 MCSFSPFYADQ
-872 LFRDLT
+872 MYRDLT
-878 FAAKESVHLDD
+878 FSNESIHLTDYPKYD
-889 FPVADKKVIDLALEN
+889 SSLIDTNLED
-904 QIEISQK
+904 QIEISQR

-924 IKVRQPLSKAIIPA
+924 IKVRQPLSKVIIPA
-938 LSPEFKANLTK
+938 LNDNFAQNLKK
-949 VEDVIKAE
+949 VQDVIKAE

-969 DDIIKKSA
+969 SNIIKKSA
-977 KPNFKALGQKVG
+977 KPNFKVLGPKVG
-989 GDMNAV
+989 ADMKAV
-995 KSIILNFT
+995 TPSIFKFNNDQISSLEKGEGIKIDANG
-1003 NAEIGQIESGN
+1003 NSYEITS
-1014 PVSINVNN
+1014 
-1022 NEYLIGIEDVEI
+1022 EDIEI

-1041 WQIITDGNYTVALD
+1041 WQIMSDSNYTVALD
-1055 LEISSEL
+1055 LEISEEL
-1062 KQEGIAR
+1062 KEEGVAR

-1074 IQNLRKLK
+1074 IQNLRKDK

-1089 IKVSI
+1089 INVK
-1094 DNHPYIAD
+1094 IAEHSYTD
-1102 AIITFNQYICGEIL
+1102 KAINTFNQYICGEIL
-1116 ASEITTE
+1116 ANELSIVN
-1123 KSTQNIDEI
+1123 SINDDII

-1137 IILVTLNK
+1137 EIKIQLTK

>member
-1 MPSLFFWFQSPIFF
+1 
-15 ETEQSKIKIMNLL
+15 
-28 PLQTLYLKHTNTM
+28 M
-41 PNMANAKKYAQYKQL
+41 PNMAKANKYKQYKQL
-56 DIPALEKE
+56 DIPTTEKE
-64 VLKYW
+64 IRSYW
-69 KENSIFEK
+69 KEQNIFEK
-77 SVSNRSKENT
+77 SVQNRDKNNT

-135 GLPIELQVEKSL
+135 GLPIELQVEKTL
-147 GITKDDIGKTIS
+147 GITKDDIGKIIS

-178 DDLTEKIGYWVDLD
+178 DELTEKIGYWVDLD
-192 NPYVTYENEYIE
+192 NPYITYENEYIE
-204 SVWNLLKRLHDKGF
+204 SVWNLLRRLHDKGF

-241 NQPGTYKDVKD
+241 NQPGTYKDIKD
-252 TTVVAQFKLKDT
+252 TSIVAQFELKNT
-264 ATNKLDFDWGDTYCI
+264 KEAGLDLGWGKTFCL

-294 GIGPKI
+294 GVGPKI
-300 DYSVVKTYNQYTFE
+300 DYSVVKTYNPYTFE
-314 KITVILASKLVG
+314 KITVILASKLLG

-335 LSLADYKPGDKAI
+335 LSLEEYEAGNKAI
-348 PYQIVTELKG
+348 PFEIVKEIKG
-358 DKLVGMHYEQL
+358 TAIVGMHYEQL

-375 EDGKAFEL
+375 SDGKAFEL
-383 IAANFVTTED
+383 ISADFVTTED

-408 YIAAKQ
+408 YMAAKK

-428 FIDGV
+428 FVEGV

-445 DEDETAEGYQ
+445 DEDESAENYQ
-455 NTDVKIAIK
+455 STDVKIAIK
-464 LKTDNKA
+464 LKTENKA

-491 LYYPMESWFVK
+491 LYYPLESWFIK
-502 TTAVKDRLIELNK
+502 TTAVKDRLIALNK

-555 TEDQSEE
+555 TEDGSEE
-562 ICIGSIEELKQEVE
+562 ICIGSIEELRAEVT
-576 KAVKAGFM
+576 KSVNAGFM
-584 DANTINDDFDLHRP
+584 DKNTIDADFDLHRP
-598 YIDDVVLVSSKG
+598 YIDDVVLVSESGK
-610 EKMTRETDLI
+610 KMVRETDLI

-639 NKELLDNGTLYPA
+639 NKALLDDGIMYPA

-702 KGNTIDPFMAVEKY
+702 KGNTIDPFMAVDNY

-734 LKFDMEGLGE
+734 LKFDMEGLTE

-749 FGTLHNTYGFYALYA
+749 FGTLHNTYGFFALYA
-764 NIDGFTNSEEQIPLA
+764 NIDGFENSDKQIPLVN
-779 SRQELD
+779 RQELD

-792 NSLIVLVQ
+792 NSLIALVQ
-800 DAMDDYEPTKATR
+800 EAMDDYEPTKATR

-835 WKGELSEDKIA
+835 WKGEVSEDKLA
-846 AYQTLHTTLEAVAKL
+846 AYQTLHTTLVAVAKL

-872 LFRDLT
+872 LFRDLS
-878 FAAKESVHLDD
+878 FNEEESVHLSD
-889 FPVADKKVIDLALEN
+889 FPKADDTVINLELEK

-924 IKVRQPLSKAIIPA
+924 IKVRQPLAKVIIPA
-938 LSPEFKANLTK
+938 LSQEFKENLHK
-949 VEDVIKAE
+949 VEEVIKSE

-969 DDIIKKSA
+969 SNIIKKSA
-977 KPNFKALGQKVG
+977 KPNFKALGPKVG
-989 GDMNAV
+989 GDM
-995 KSIILNFT
+995 KSVSAIIFQLDGN
-1003 NAEIGQIESGN
+1003 EISKIENGE
-1014 PVSINVNN
+1014 VISINANGN
-1022 NEYLIGIEDVEI
+1022 SYNLTIEDVEI

-1041 WQIITDGNYTVALD
+1041 WQILTDGNYTVALD
-1055 LEISSEL
+1055 LEITEEL

-1074 IQNLRKLK
+1074 IQNLRKQK

-1089 IKVSI
+1089 IKVNIQS
-1094 DNHPYIAD
+1094 HPYIAET
-1102 AIITFNQYICGEIL
+1102 INTYKEYICGEIL
-1116 ASEITTE
+1116 AENLYLQE
-1123 KSTQNIDEI
+1123 NLQNGDEL
-1132 DIDGN
+1132 DIDDN
-1137 IILVTLNK
+1137 LIFVTLNN

>member
-1 MPSLFFWFQSPIFF
+1 
-15 ETEQSKIKIMNLL
+15 
-28 PLQTLYLKHTNTM
+28 
-41 PNMANAKKYAQYKQL
+41 MAKGNKYPQYKQL
-56 DIPALEKE
+56 DVP
-64 VLKYW
+64 
-69 KENSIFEK
+69 STEK
-77 SVSNRSKENT
+77 SVLEYWKQNKIFEQSIGNRADGKS

-117 YKTLQGFRVERKA
+117 YKTLQGYKVERKA

-135 GLPIELQVEKSL
+135 GLPIELQVEKKL
-147 GITKDDIGKTIS
+147 GITKEDIGTKIS
-159 IEDYNKACRAD
+159 VEEYNAACRED

-178 DDLTEKIGYWVDLD
+178 DELTEKIGYWVDLE

-204 SVWNLLKRLHDKGF
+204 SVWNLLKRLHEKDF

-223 TIQPYSPAAGT
+223 TIQPFSPAAGT

-241 NQPGTYKDVKD
+241 NQPGTYKNVKD
-252 TTVVAQFKLKDT
+252 TTVVAQFKLENP
-264 ATNKLDFDWGDTYCI
+264 AGLDLDLAWGDTFCI

-294 GIGPKI
+294 GVGPKI

-314 KITVILASKLVG
+314 KITVLLATKLVD
-326 KYFSAKNAE
+326 KYFSEKNAALKLE
-335 LSLADYKPGDKAI
+335 DYKAGDKTI
-348 PYQIVTELKG
+348 PFEIVKEIKG
-358 DKLVGMHYEQL
+358 AALVGQKYEQL

-375 EDGKAFEL
+375 EEGRAFEI

-414 NGIGSLTLVDKQGK
+414 NGIGFLTLVDRQGK

-445 DEDETAEGYQ
+445 EDDESAEGYQ
-455 NTDVKIAIK
+455 SADIKIAIK

-491 LYYPMESWFVK
+491 LYYPLESWFIK

-548 TPLPIWR
+548 TPLPIWK
-555 TEDQSEE
+555 TADGEQEK
-562 ICIGSIEELKQEVE
+562 CIGSIEELRAEVD
-576 KAVKAGFM
+576 KAVTAGIM
-584 DANTINDDFDLHRP
+584 PSNTIDKDFDLHRP
-598 YIDDVVLVSSKG
+598 FIDDILLISEDG
-610 EKMTRETDLI
+610 QTMTRETDLI

-629 PFAQLHYPFE
+629 PYAQLHYPFE
-639 NKELLDNGTLYPA
+639 NKEKVDDRTNYPA

-661 TRGWFFTLHA
+661 TRGWFFTMHA
-671 ISVMINDSVAYK
+671 ISVMLNDSVAYK
-683 NVMANG
+683 NVVANG
-689 LVQDKNGNKMSKS
+689 LVLDKNGNKMSKRL
-702 KGNTIDPFMAVEKY
+702 GNSIDPFMAVDKY
-716 GADIIRWYMLSN
+716 GADVIRWYMLSN

-734 LKFDMEGLGE
+734 LKFDLEGLGE

-764 NIDGFTNSEEQIPLA
+764 NIDGFTNKEAKVPMEK
-779 SRQELD
+779 RQELD

-792 NSLIVLVQ
+792 HSLTQLVEE
-800 DAMDDYEPTKATR
+800 AMDDYEPTKATR

-822 LSNWYIRLNRRRF
+822 LSNWYVRLNRRRF
-835 WKGELSEDKIA
+835 WKGEISEEKIA
-846 AYQTLHTTLEAVAKL
+846 AYQTLYTCLETISKL
-861 MSSFSPFYADQ
+861 MCSFSPFYADQ
-872 LFRDLT
+872 LYRDLNGT
-878 FAAKESVHLDD
+878 LESVHLQD
-889 FPVADKKVIDLALEN
+889 FPKLDSSLIDVELEK

-924 IKVRQPLSKAIIPA
+924 VKVRQPLSKAIIPA
-938 LSPEFKANLTK
+938 LNDEFAVNLAK
-949 VEDVIKAE
+949 VEELIKSE
-957 VNIKEIEIIDKD
+957 VNIKNIEIIDRKSSV
-969 DDIIKKSA
+969 IKRSA
-977 KPNFKALGQKVG
+977 KPNFKALGAKVG
-989 GDMNAV
+989 KDMKAVTGPIFAMTNEQIQDIENGNALAIEV
-995 KSIILNFT
+995 NGNSYAIGKEDI
-1003 NAEIGQIESGN
+1003 EI
-1014 PVSINVNN
+1014 V
-1022 NEYLIGIEDVEI
+1022 
-1034 ITADIPG
+1034 TADIPG
-1041 WQIITDGNYTVALD
+1041 WQIMNDGIYTVALD
-1055 LEISSEL
+1055 LEITDTL
-1062 KQEGIAR
+1062 KLEGVAR

-1074 IQNLRKLK
+1074 IQNLRKDK

-1089 IKVSI
+1089 IRVEI
-1094 DNHPYIAD
+1094 AEHPYTNEATK
-1102 AIITFNQYICGEIL
+1102 AYNEYICGEIL
-1116 ASEITTE
+1116 ADSLEIVAQL
-1123 KSTQNIDEI
+1123 STQDTV
-1132 DIDGN
+1132 DIDSN
-1137 IILVTLNK
+1137 EIKILLSK

>member
-1 MPSLFFWFQSPIFF
+1 
-15 ETEQSKIKIMNLL
+15 
-28 PLQTLYLKHTNTM
+28 
-41 PNMANAKKYAQYKQL
+41 MAKGNKYPQYKQL
-56 DIPALEKE
+56 DVP
-64 VLKYW
+64 
-69 KENSIFEK
+69 STEK
-77 SVSNRSKENT
+77 SVLEYWKQNKIFEQSIGNRADGKS

-117 YKTLQGFRVERKA
+117 YKTLQGYKVERKA

-135 GLPIELQVEKSL
+135 GLPIELQVEKKL
-147 GITKDDIGKTIS
+147 GITKEDIGTKIS
-159 IEDYNKACRAD
+159 VEEYNAACRED

-178 DDLTEKIGYWVDLD
+178 DELTEKIGYWVDLE

-204 SVWNLLKRLHDKGF
+204 SVWNLLKRLHEKDF

-223 TIQPYSPAAGT
+223 TIQPFSPAAGT

-241 NQPGTYKDVKD
+241 NQPGTYKNVKD
-252 TTVVAQFKLKDT
+252 TTVVAQFKLENP
-264 ATNKLDFDWGDTYCI
+264 AGLDLDLAWGDTFCI

-294 GIGPKI
+294 GVGPKI

-314 KITVILASKLVG
+314 KITVLLATKLVD
-326 KYFSAKNAE
+326 KYFSEKNAALKLE
-335 LSLADYKPGDKAI
+335 DYKAGDKTI
-348 PYQIVTELKG
+348 PFEIVKEIKG
-358 DKLVGMHYEQL
+358 AALVGQKYEQL

-375 EDGKAFEL
+375 EEGRAFEI

-414 NGIGSLTLVDKQGK
+414 NGIGFLTLVDRQGK

-445 DEDETAEGYQ
+445 EDDESAEGYQ
-455 NTDVKIAIK
+455 SADVKIAIK

-491 LYYPMESWFVK
+491 LYYPLESWFIK

-548 TPLPIWR
+548 TPLPIWK
-555 TEDQSEE
+555 TADGEQEK
-562 ICIGSIEELKQEVE
+562 CIGSIEELRVEVD
-576 KAVKAGFM
+576 KAVTAGIM
-584 DANTINDDFDLHRP
+584 PSNTIDKDFDLHRP
-598 YIDDVVLVSSKG
+598 FIDDILLISEDG
-610 EKMTRETDLI
+610 QTMTRETDLI

-629 PFAQLHYPFE
+629 PYAQLHYPFE
-639 NKELLDNGTLYPA
+639 NKEKVDDRTNYPA

-661 TRGWFFTLHA
+661 TRGWFFTMHA
-671 ISVMINDSVAYK
+671 ISVMLNDSVAYK
-683 NVMANG
+683 NVVANG
-689 LVQDKNGNKMSKS
+689 LVLDKNGNKMSKRL
-702 KGNTIDPFMAVEKY
+702 GNSIDPFMAVDKY
-716 GADIIRWYMLSN
+716 GADVIRWYMLSN

-734 LKFDMEGLGE
+734 LKFDLEGLGE

-764 NIDGFTNSEEQIPLA
+764 NIDGFTNKEAKVPMEK
-779 SRQELD
+779 RQELD

-792 NSLIVLVQ
+792 HSLTQLVEE
-800 DAMDDYEPTKATR
+800 AMDDYEPTKATR

-822 LSNWYIRLNRRRF
+822 LSNWYVRLNRRRF
-835 WKGELSEDKIA
+835 WKGEISEEKIA
-846 AYQTLHTTLEAVAKL
+846 AYQTLYTCLETISKL
-861 MSSFSPFYADQ
+861 MCSFSPFYADQ
-872 LFRDLT
+872 LYRDLNGT
-878 FAAKESVHLDD
+878 LESVHLQD
-889 FPVADKKVIDLALEN
+889 FPKLDSSLIDVELEK

-924 IKVRQPLSKAIIPA
+924 VKVRQPLSKAIIPA
-938 LSPEFKANLTK
+938 LNDEFAVNLAK
-949 VEDVIKAE
+949 VEELIKSE
-957 VNIKEIEIIDKD
+957 VNIKNIEIIDRKSSV
-969 DDIIKKSA
+969 IKRSA
-977 KPNFKALGQKVG
+977 KPNFKALGAKVG
-989 GDMNAV
+989 KDMKAV
-995 KSIILNFT
+995 TGPIFAMT
-1003 NAEIGQIESGN
+1003 NEQIQDIENGNTLAIEANGNSYVIGKEDIEI
-1014 PVSINVNN
+1014 V
-1022 NEYLIGIEDVEI
+1022 
-1034 ITADIPG
+1034 TADIPG
-1041 WQIITDGNYTVALD
+1041 WQIMNDGIYTVALD
-1055 LEISSEL
+1055 LEITDTL
-1062 KQEGIAR
+1062 KLEGVAR

-1074 IQNLRKLK
+1074 IQNLRKDK

-1089 IKVSI
+1089 IRVEI
-1094 DNHPYIAD
+1094 AEHPYTNEATK
-1102 AIITFNQYICGEIL
+1102 AYNEYICGEIL
-1116 ASEITTE
+1116 ADSLEIVAQL
-1123 KSTQNIDEI
+1123 STQDTV
-1132 DIDGN
+1132 DIDSN
-1137 IILVTLNK
+1137 EIKILLSK

>member
-1 MPSLFFWFQSPIFF
+1 
-15 ETEQSKIKIMNLL
+15 
-28 PLQTLYLKHTNTM
+28 
-41 PNMANAKKYAQYKQL
+41 MAKGNKYPQYKQL
-56 DIPALEKE
+56 DVP
-64 VLKYW
+64 
-69 KENSIFEK
+69 STEK
-77 SVSNRSKENT
+77 SVLEYWKQNKIFEQSIGNRADGKS

-117 YKTLQGFRVERKA
+117 YKTLQGYKVERKA

-135 GLPIELQVEKSL
+135 GLPIELQVEKKL
-147 GITKDDIGKTIS
+147 GITKEDIGTKIS
-159 IEDYNKACRAD
+159 VEEYNAACRED

-178 DDLTEKIGYWVDLD
+178 DELTEKIGYWVDLE

-204 SVWNLLKRLHDKGF
+204 SVWNLLKRLHEKDF

-223 TIQPYSPAAGT
+223 TIQPFSPAAGT

-241 NQPGTYKDVKD
+241 NQPGTYKNVKD
-252 TTVVAQFKLKDT
+252 TTVVAQFKLENP
-264 ATNKLDFDWGDTYCI
+264 AGLDLDLAWGDTFCI

-294 GIGPKI
+294 GVGPKI

-314 KITVILASKLVG
+314 KITVLLATKLVD
-326 KYFSAKNAE
+326 KYFSEKNAVLE
-335 LSLADYKPGDKAI
+335 LEDYKAGDKTI
-348 PYQIVTELKG
+348 PFEIVKEIKG
-358 DKLVGMHYEQL
+358 AALVGQKYEQL

-375 EDGKAFEL
+375 EEGRAFEI

-414 NGIGSLTLVDKQGK
+414 NGIGFLTLVDRQGK

-445 DEDETAEGYQ
+445 EDDESAEGYQ
-455 NTDVKIAIK
+455 SADVKIAIK

-491 LYYPMESWFVK
+491 LYYPLESWFIK

-548 TPLPIWR
+548 TPLPIWK
-555 TEDQSEE
+555 TTDGEQEK
-562 ICIGSIEELKQEVE
+562 CIGSIEELRAEVD
-576 KAVKAGFM
+576 KAVTAGIM
-584 DANTINDDFDLHRP
+584 PSNTIDKDFDLHRP
-598 YIDDVVLVSSKG
+598 FIDDILLISEDG
-610 EKMTRETDLI
+610 QTMTRETDLI

-629 PFAQLHYPFE
+629 PYAQLHYPFE
-639 NKELLDNGTLYPA
+639 NKEKVDDRTNYPA

-661 TRGWFFTLHA
+661 TRGWFFTMHA
-671 ISVMINDSVAYK
+671 ISVMLNDSVAYK
-683 NVMANG
+683 NVVANG
-689 LVQDKNGNKMSKS
+689 LVLDKNGNKMSKRL
-702 KGNTIDPFMAVEKY
+702 GNSIDPFMAVDKY
-716 GADIIRWYMLSN
+716 GADVIRWYMLSN

-734 LKFDMEGLGE
+734 LKFDLEGLGE

-764 NIDGFTNSEEQIPLA
+764 NIDGFTNKEAKVPMEK
-779 SRQELD
+779 RQELD

-792 NSLIVLVQ
+792 HSLTQLVEE
-800 DAMDDYEPTKATR
+800 AMDDYEPTKATR

-822 LSNWYIRLNRRRF
+822 LSNWYVRLNRRRF
-835 WKGELSEDKIA
+835 WKGEISEEKIA
-846 AYQTLHTTLEAVAKL
+846 AYQTLYTCLETISKL
-861 MSSFSPFYADQ
+861 MCSFSPFYADQ
-872 LFRDLT
+872 LYRDLNGT
-878 FAAKESVHLDD
+878 LESVHLQD
-889 FPVADKKVIDLALEN
+889 FPKLDSSLIDVELEK

-924 IKVRQPLSKAIIPA
+924 VKVRQPLSKAIIPA
-938 LSPEFKANLTK
+938 LNDEFAVNLAK
-949 VEDVIKAE
+949 VEELIKSE
-957 VNIKEIEIIDKD
+957 VNIKNIEIIDRKSSV
-969 DDIIKKSA
+969 IKRSA
-977 KPNFKALGQKVG
+977 KPNFKALGAKVG
-989 GDMNAV
+989 KDMKAV
-995 KSIILNFT
+995 TGPIFAMT
-1003 NAEIGQIESGN
+1003 NEQIQDIENGNTLAIEANGNSYVIGKEDIEI
-1014 PVSINVNN
+1014 V
-1022 NEYLIGIEDVEI
+1022 
-1034 ITADIPG
+1034 TADIPG
-1041 WQIITDGNYTVALD
+1041 WQIMNDGIYTVALD
-1055 LEISSEL
+1055 LEITDTL
-1062 KQEGIAR
+1062 KLEGVAR

-1074 IQNLRKLK
+1074 IQNLRKDK

-1089 IKVSI
+1089 IRVEI
-1094 DNHPYIAD
+1094 AEHPYTNEATK
-1102 AIITFNQYICGEIL
+1102 AYNEYICGEIL
-1116 ASEITTE
+1116 ADSLEIVAQLSTE
-1123 KSTQNIDEI
+1123 DTV
-1132 DIDGN
+1132 DIDSN
-1137 IILVTLNK
+1137 EIKILLSK

>member
-1 MPSLFFWFQSPIFF
+1 
-15 ETEQSKIKIMNLL
+15 
-28 PLQTLYLKHTNTM
+28 
-41 PNMANAKKYAQYKQL
+41 MAEGNKYPQYKQL
-56 DIPALEKE
+56 DAP
-64 VLKYW
+64 
-69 KENSIFEK
+69 STEK
-77 SVSNRSKENT
+77 SVLEYWKQNKIFEQSIGNRADGKS

-117 YKTLQGFRVERKA
+117 YKTLQGYKVERKA

-135 GLPIELQVEKSL
+135 GLPIELQVEKKL
-147 GITKDDIGKTIS
+147 GITKEDIGTKIS
-159 IEDYNKACRAD
+159 VEEYNAACRED

-178 DDLTEKIGYWVDLD
+178 DELTEKIGYWVDLE

-204 SVWNLLKRLHDKGF
+204 SVWNLLKRLHEKNF

-223 TIQPYSPAAGT
+223 TIQPFSPAAGT

-241 NQPGTYKDVKD
+241 NQPGTYKNVKD
-252 TTVVAQFKLKDT
+252 TTVVAQFKLENP
-264 ATNKLDFDWGDTYCI
+264 AGLDLDLAWGDTFCI

-294 GIGPKI
+294 GVGPKI

-314 KITVILASKLVG
+314 KITVLLATKLVD
-326 KYFSAKNAE
+326 KYFSEKNAALE
-335 LSLADYKPGDKAI
+335 LEDYKAGDKTI
-348 PYQIVTELKG
+348 PYEIVKEIKG
-358 DKLVGMHYEQL
+358 AALVGQKYEQL

-375 EDGKAFEL
+375 EEGRAFEI

-414 NGIGSLTLVDKQGK
+414 NGIGFLTLVDRQGK

-445 DEDETAEGYQ
+445 EDDESAEGYQ
-455 NTDVKIAIK
+455 SADVKIAIK

-491 LYYPMESWFVK
+491 LYYPLESWFIK

-548 TPLPIWR
+548 TPLPIWK
-555 TEDQSEE
+555 TEDGEQEK
-562 ICIGSIEELKQEVE
+562 CIGSIEELRAEVE
-576 KAVKAGFM
+576 KAVTAGIM
-584 DANTINDDFDLHRP
+584 PSNAIDKDFDLHRP
-598 YIDDVVLVSSKG
+598 FIDDILLISEDG
-610 EKMTRETDLI
+610 QTMTRETDLI

-629 PFAQLHYPFE
+629 PYAQLHYPFE
-639 NKELLDNGTLYPA
+639 NKEKVDDRTNYPA

-661 TRGWFFTLHA
+661 TRGWFFTMHA
-671 ISVMINDSVAYK
+671 ISVMLNDSVAYK
-683 NVMANG
+683 NVVANG
-689 LVQDKNGNKMSKS
+689 LVLDKDGNKMSKRL
-702 KGNTIDPFMAVEKY
+702 GNSIDPFMAVDKY
-716 GADIIRWYMLSN
+716 GADVIRWYMLSN

-734 LKFDMEGLGE
+734 LKFDLEGLGE

-764 NIDGFTNSEEQIPLA
+764 NIDGFTNKEAKVPMEK
-779 SRQELD
+779 RQELD

-792 NSLIVLVQ
+792 HSLTQLVEE
-800 DAMDDYEPTKATR
+800 AMDDYEPTKATR

-822 LSNWYIRLNRRRF
+822 LSNWYVRLNRRRF
-835 WKGELSEDKIA
+835 WKGEISEEKIA
-846 AYQTLHTTLEAVAKL
+846 AYQTLYTCLETISKL
-861 MSSFSPFYADQ
+861 MCSFSPFYADQ
-872 LFRDLT
+872 LYRDLNGT
-878 FAAKESVHLDD
+878 LESVHLQY
-889 FPVADKKVIDLALEN
+889 FPKLDSSLIDVELEK

-924 IKVRQPLSKAIIPA
+924 VKVRQPLSKAIIPA
-938 LSPEFKANLTK
+938 LNDEFAVNLAK
-949 VEDVIKAE
+949 VEELIKSE
-957 VNIKEIEIIDKD
+957 VNIKNIEIIDRKSSV
-969 DDIIKKSA
+969 IKRSA
-977 KPNFKALGQKVG
+977 KPNFKALGAKVG
-989 GDMNAV
+989 KDMKAV
-995 KSIILNFT
+995 TGPIFAMT
-1003 NAEIGQIESGN
+1003 NEQIQDIENGNTLAIEANGNSYVIGKEDIEI
-1014 PVSINVNN
+1014 V
-1022 NEYLIGIEDVEI
+1022 
-1034 ITADIPG
+1034 TADIPG
-1041 WQIITDGNYTVALD
+1041 WQIMNDGIYTVALD
-1055 LEISSEL
+1055 LEITDTL
-1062 KQEGIAR
+1062 KLEGVAR

-1074 IQNLRKLK
+1074 IQNLRKDK

-1089 IKVSI
+1089 IRVEI
-1094 DNHPYIAD
+1094 AEHPYTNEATK
-1102 AIITFNQYICGEIL
+1102 AYNEYICGEIL
-1116 ASEITTE
+1116 ADSLEIVAQLSAEDTV
-1123 KSTQNIDEI
+1123 
-1132 DIDGN
+1132 DIDSN
-1137 IILVTLNK
+1137 EIKILLSK

>member
-1 MPSLFFWFQSPIFF
+1 MSS
-15 ETEQSKIKIMNLL
+15 
-28 PLQTLYLKHTNTM
+28 
-41 PNMANAKKYAQYKQL
+41 MANANNYKQYKQL
-56 DIPALEKE
+56 DVPSTEKE
-64 VLKYW
+64 VLKFW
-69 KENSIFEK
+69 KENDVFAKSVDNREK
-77 SVSNRSKENT
+77 SKS

-117 YKTLQGFRVERKA
+117 YKTLQGFKVARKA

-147 GITKDDIGKTIS
+147 GITKEDIGKTIS
-159 IEDYNKACRAD
+159 VEEYNAACRRD

-178 DDLTEKIGYWVDLD
+178 DELTEKIGYWVDLD
-192 NPYVTYENEYIE
+192 NPYVTYENKYIE

-241 NQPGTYKDVKD
+241 NQPGTYKNVKD
-252 TTVVAQFKLKDT
+252 TTVVAQFKLPNPGDLD
-264 ATNKLDFDWGDTYCI
+264 LDFNWGDTFCI

-314 KITVILASKLVG
+314 KITVILASKLVS
-326 KYFSAKNAE
+326 KYFPEKNAALTLE
-335 LSLADYKPGDKAI
+335 EYKGGDKAI
-348 PYQIVTELKG
+348 PFEIVKEFKG
-358 DKLVGMHYEQL
+358 SHLVGQKYEQL

-375 EDGKAFEL
+375 EDGKAFEI

-428 FIDGV
+428 FIEGV
-433 GEFSGLYVKNYK
+433 GEFSNLYVKNYK
-445 DEDETAEGYQ
+445 DEDENADGYMSA
-455 NTDVKIAIK
+455 DVKIAIK

-491 LYYPMESWFVK
+491 LYYPLESWFVK

-555 TEDQSEE
+555 TADGEQE
-562 ICIGSIEELKQEVE
+562 ICIGSIEDLKNEVD
-576 KAVKAGFM
+576 KSVKAGFM
-584 DANTINDDFDLHRP
+584 PSNTINDDFDLHRP
-598 YIDDVVLVSSKG
+598 FIDDIILVSEDG
-610 EKMTRETDLI
+610 QPMNRETDLI

-629 PFAQLHYPFE
+629 PYAQLHYPFE
-639 NKELLDNGTLYPA
+639 NKELVDDRINYPA

-671 ISVMINDSVAYK
+671 ISVMLNDSVAYK
-683 NVMANG
+683 TVMANG
-689 LVQDKNGNKMSKS
+689 LVQDKAGNKMSKS
-702 KGNTIDPFMAVEKY
+702 KGNTIDPFMAVDKY

-728 SAPWDN
+728 ASPWDN
-734 LKFDMEGLGE
+734 LKFDLTGLDE
-744 TQRKF
+744 TKRKF

-764 NIDGFTNSEEQIPLA
+764 NIDGFTNSEPQVPIEKRA
-779 SRQELD
+779 ELD

-792 NSLIVLVQ
+792 NSLSKLVEEE
-800 DAMDDYEPTKATR
+800 MDNYEPTRSTR

-822 LSNWYIRLNRRRF
+822 LSNWFVRLNRRRF

-846 AYQTLHTTLEAVAKL
+846 AYQTLYTCLETVCKL
-861 MSSFSPFYADQ
+861 MCSFSPFYADQ
-872 LFRDLT
+872 LYRDLT
-878 FAAKESVHLDD
+878 FSNQSIHLTDY
-889 FPVADKKVIDLALEN
+889 PKYNPALINTNLED
-904 QIEISQK
+904 QIEISQR

-924 IKVRQPLSKAIIPA
+924 IKVRQPLAKVIIPA
-938 LSPEFKANLTK
+938 LSESFATNLSK
-949 VEDVIKAE
+949 VQDVIKAE

-969 DDIIKKSA
+969 SDIIKKSA
-977 KPNFKALGQKVG
+977 KPNFKVLGPKVG
-989 GDMNAV
+989 ADMKAV
-995 KSIILNFT
+995 TPFIFKFNNDQISTLENGEGITVQANGNSYEIT
-1003 NAEIGQIESGN
+1003 NEDIEI
-1014 PVSINVNN
+1014 V
-1022 NEYLIGIEDVEI
+1022 
-1034 ITADIPG
+1034 TADIPG
-1041 WQIITDGNYTVALD
+1041 WQIMSDANYTVALD
-1055 LEISSEL
+1055 LELTDEL
-1062 KQEGIAR
+1062 KVEGVAR

-1074 IQNLRKLK
+1074 IQNLRKDK

-1089 IKVSI
+1089 INVKI
-1094 DNHPYIAD
+1094 AEHPYTNKSIN
-1102 AIITFNQYICGEIL
+1102 TFNQYICGEIL
-1116 ASEITTE
+1116 ANELSISQSVIEDT
-1123 KSTQNIDEI
+1123 IDV
-1132 DIDGN
+1132 DGN
-1137 IILVTLNK
+1137 EIQIQLTK

>member
-1 MPSLFFWFQSPIFF
+1 
-15 ETEQSKIKIMNLL
+15 
-28 PLQTLYLKHTNTM
+28 
-41 PNMANAKKYAQYKQL
+41 MAKGNKYPQYKQL
-56 DIPALEKE
+56 DVP
-64 VLKYW
+64 
-69 KENSIFEK
+69 STEK
-77 SVSNRSKENT
+77 SVLEYWKQNKIFEQSIGNRADGKS

-117 YKTLQGFRVERKA
+117 YKTLQGYKVERKA

-135 GLPIELQVEKSL
+135 GLPIELQVEKKL
-147 GITKDDIGKTIS
+147 GITKEDIGTKIS
-159 IEDYNKACRAD
+159 VEEYNAACRED

-178 DDLTEKIGYWVDLD
+178 DELTEKIGYWVDLE

-204 SVWNLLKRLHDKGF
+204 SVWNLLKRLHEKDF

-223 TIQPYSPAAGT
+223 TIQPFSPAAGT

-241 NQPGTYKDVKD
+241 NQPGTYKNVKD
-252 TTVVAQFKLKDT
+252 TTVVAQFKLENP
-264 ATNKLDFDWGDTYCI
+264 AGLDLDLAWGDTFCI

-294 GIGPKI
+294 GVGPKI

-314 KITVILASKLVG
+314 KITVLLATKLVD
-326 KYFSAKNAE
+326 KYFSEKNAALKLE
-335 LSLADYKPGDKAI
+335 DYKAGDKTI
-348 PYQIVTELKG
+348 PFEIVKEIKG
-358 DKLVGMHYEQL
+358 AALVGQKYEQL

-375 EDGKAFEL
+375 EEGRAFEI

-414 NGIGSLTLVDKQGK
+414 NGIGFLTLVDRQGK

-445 DEDETAEGYQ
+445 EDDESAEGYQ
-455 NTDVKIAIK
+455 SADIKIAIK

-491 LYYPMESWFVK
+491 LYYPLESWFIK

-548 TPLPIWR
+548 TPLPIWK
-555 TEDQSEE
+555 TADGEQEK
-562 ICIGSIEELKQEVE
+562 CIGSIEELRVEVD
-576 KAVKAGFM
+576 KAVTAGIM
-584 DANTINDDFDLHRP
+584 PSNTIDKDFDLHRP
-598 YIDDVVLVSSKG
+598 FIDDILLISEDG
-610 EKMTRETDLI
+610 QTMTRETDLI

-629 PFAQLHYPFE
+629 PYAQLHYPFE
-639 NKELLDNGTLYPA
+639 NKEKVDDRTNYPA

-661 TRGWFFTLHA
+661 TRGWFFTMHA
-671 ISVMINDSVAYK
+671 ISVMLNDSVAYK
-683 NVMANG
+683 NVVANG
-689 LVQDKNGNKMSKS
+689 LVLDKNGNKMSKRL
-702 KGNTIDPFMAVEKY
+702 GNSIDPFMAVDKY
-716 GADIIRWYMLSN
+716 GADVIRWYMLSN

-734 LKFDMEGLGE
+734 LKFDLEGLGE

-764 NIDGFTNSEEQIPLA
+764 NIDGFTNKEAKVPMEK
-779 SRQELD
+779 RQELD

-792 NSLIVLVQ
+792 HSLTQLVEE
-800 DAMDDYEPTKATR
+800 AMDDYEPTKATR

-822 LSNWYIRLNRRRF
+822 LSNWYVRLNRRRF
-835 WKGELSEDKIA
+835 WKGEISEEKIA
-846 AYQTLHTTLEAVAKL
+846 AYQTLYTCLETISKL
-861 MSSFSPFYADQ
+861 MCSFSPFYADQ
-872 LFRDLT
+872 LYRDLNGT
-878 FAAKESVHLDD
+878 LESVHLQY
-889 FPVADKKVIDLALEN
+889 FPKLDSSLIDVELEK

-924 IKVRQPLSKAIIPA
+924 VKVRQPLSKAIIPA
-938 LSPEFKANLTK
+938 LNDEFAVNLAK
-949 VEDVIKAE
+949 VEELIKSE
-957 VNIKEIEIIDKD
+957 VNIKNIEIIDRKSSV
-969 DDIIKKSA
+969 IKRSA
-977 KPNFKALGQKVG
+977 KPNFKALGAKVG
-989 GDMNAV
+989 KDMKAV
-995 KSIILNFT
+995 TGPIFAMT
-1003 NAEIGQIESGN
+1003 NEQIQDIENGNTLAIEANGNSYVIGKEDIEI
-1014 PVSINVNN
+1014 V
-1022 NEYLIGIEDVEI
+1022 
-1034 ITADIPG
+1034 TADIPG
-1041 WQIITDGNYTVALD
+1041 WQIMNDGIYTVALD
-1055 LEISSEL
+1055 LEITDTL
-1062 KQEGIAR
+1062 KLEGVAR

-1074 IQNLRKLK
+1074 IQNLRKDK

-1089 IKVSI
+1089 IRVEI
-1094 DNHPYIAD
+1094 AEHPYTNEATK
-1102 AIITFNQYICGEIL
+1102 AYNEYICGEIL
-1116 ASEITTE
+1116 ADSLEIVAQL
-1123 KSTQNIDEI
+1123 STQDTV
-1132 DIDGN
+1132 DIDSN
-1137 IILVTLNK
+1137 EIKILLSK

>member
-1 MPSLFFWFQSPIFF
+1 
-15 ETEQSKIKIMNLL
+15 
-28 PLQTLYLKHTNTM
+28 
-41 PNMANAKKYAQYKQL
+41 MAEGNKYPQYKQL
-56 DIPALEKE
+56 DAP
-64 VLKYW
+64 
-69 KENSIFEK
+69 STEK
-77 SVSNRSKENT
+77 SVLEYWKQNKIFEQSIGNRADGKS

-117 YKTLQGFRVERKA
+117 YKTLQGYKVERKA

-135 GLPIELQVEKSL
+135 GLPIELQVEKKL
-147 GITKDDIGKTIS
+147 GITKEDIGTKIS
-159 IEDYNKACRAD
+159 VEEYNAACRED

-178 DDLTEKIGYWVDLD
+178 DELTEKIGYWVDLE

-204 SVWNLLKRLHDKGF
+204 SVWNLLKRLHEKDF

-223 TIQPYSPAAGT
+223 TIQPFSPAAGT

-241 NQPGTYKDVKD
+241 NQPGTYKNVKD
-252 TTVVAQFKLKDT
+252 TTVVAQFKLENP
-264 ATNKLDFDWGDTYCI
+264 AGLDLDLAWGDTFCI

-294 GIGPKI
+294 GVGPKI

-314 KITVILASKLVG
+314 KITVLLATKLVD
-326 KYFSAKNAE
+326 KYFSEKNAALE
-335 LSLADYKPGDKAI
+335 LEDYKAGDKTI
-348 PYQIVTELKG
+348 PYEIVKEIKG
-358 DKLVGMHYEQL
+358 AALVGQKYEQL

-375 EDGKAFEL
+375 EEGRAFEI

-414 NGIGSLTLVDKQGK
+414 NGIGFLTLVDRQGK

-445 DEDETAEGYQ
+445 EDDESAEGYQ
-455 NTDVKIAIK
+455 SADVKIAIK

-491 LYYPMESWFVK
+491 LYYPLESWFIK

-548 TPLPIWR
+548 TPLPIWK
-555 TEDQSEE
+555 TEDGEQEK
-562 ICIGSIEELKQEVE
+562 CIGSIEELRAEVE
-576 KAVKAGFM
+576 KAVTAGIM
-584 DANTINDDFDLHRP
+584 PSNAIDKDFDLHRP
-598 YIDDVVLVSSKG
+598 FIDDILLISEDG
-610 EKMTRETDLI
+610 QTMTRETDLI

-629 PFAQLHYPFE
+629 PYAQLHYPFE
-639 NKELLDNGTLYPA
+639 NKEKVDDRTNYPA

-661 TRGWFFTLHA
+661 TRGWFFTMHA
-671 ISVMINDSVAYK
+671 ISVMLNDSVAYK
-683 NVMANG
+683 NVVANG
-689 LVQDKNGNKMSKS
+689 LVLDKNGNKMSKRL
-702 KGNTIDPFMAVEKY
+702 GNSIDPFMAVDKY
-716 GADIIRWYMLSN
+716 GADVIRWYMLSN

-734 LKFDMEGLGE
+734 LKFDLEGLGE

-764 NIDGFTNSEEQIPLA
+764 NIDGFTNKEAKVPMEK
-779 SRQELD
+779 RQELD

-792 NSLIVLVQ
+792 HSLTQLVEE
-800 DAMDDYEPTKATR
+800 AMDDYEPTKATR

-822 LSNWYIRLNRRRF
+822 LSNWYVRLNRRRF
-835 WKGELSEDKIA
+835 WKGEISEEKIA
-846 AYQTLHTTLEAVAKL
+846 AYQTLYTCLETISKL
-861 MSSFSPFYADQ
+861 MCSFSPFYADQ
-872 LFRDLT
+872 LYRDLNGT
-878 FAAKESVHLDD
+878 LESVHLQD
-889 FPVADKKVIDLALEN
+889 FPKLDSSLIDVELEK

-924 IKVRQPLSKAIIPA
+924 VKVRQPLSKAIIPA
-938 LSPEFKANLTK
+938 LNDEFAVNLAK
-949 VEDVIKAE
+949 VEELIKSE
-957 VNIKEIEIIDKD
+957 VNIKNIEIIDRKSSV
-969 DDIIKKSA
+969 IKRSA
-977 KPNFKALGQKVG
+977 KPNFKALGAKVG
-989 GDMNAV
+989 KDMKAVTGPIFAMTNEQIQDIENGNALAIEV
-995 KSIILNFT
+995 NGNSYAIGKEDI
-1003 NAEIGQIESGN
+1003 EI
-1014 PVSINVNN
+1014 V
-1022 NEYLIGIEDVEI
+1022 
-1034 ITADIPG
+1034 TADIPG
-1041 WQIITDGNYTVALD
+1041 WQIMNDGIYTVALD
-1055 LEISSEL
+1055 LEITDTL
-1062 KQEGIAR
+1062 KLEGVAR

-1074 IQNLRKLK
+1074 IQNLRKDK

-1089 IKVSI
+1089 IRVEI
-1094 DNHPYIAD
+1094 AEHPYTNEATK
-1102 AIITFNQYICGEIL
+1102 AYNEYICGEIL
-1116 ASEITTE
+1116 ADSLEIVAQLSAEDTV
-1123 KSTQNIDEI
+1123 
-1132 DIDGN
+1132 DIDSN
-1137 IILVTLNK
+1137 EIKILLSK